1 MGKNVG
7 IIGAGWIADK
17 MGETLTGLDPDM
29 KYAIA
34 SRDINKARQFA
45 SHWGFRK
52 AYGSYRE
59 LVDDPD
65 VDLIYVAT
73 PHSHHFE
80 HASMAI
86 EAGKPVLCEKA
97 FTANARQA
105 DALLDLAHKKG
116 VFITEAIW
124 TRYMPLSLQ
133 IKEALDNGAIGQP
146 RLLNASLCYYMEFKE
161 RILRPDLCGGA
172 LLDLGVYSLNFCRM
186 YFGSDIALTTSSCIK
201 GTTGMD
207 MHDAI
212 SLQYR
217 DGRIANLQAS
227 TLCLCGRLG
236 QICGTEGYIVV
247 DNINCPERATIYR
260 DYKPVQVL
268 TPPKGQITGY
278 EYQVTASFDA
288 ISKGLLE
295 SPYMPH
301 QETLDVMR
309 QMDALRKEWGV
320 VYPMD

>member
-1 MGKNVG
+1 MRNVG

-17 MGETLTGLDPDM
+17 MGETLTGLNPEM

-34 SRDINKARQFA
+34 SRDIDKARKFA
-45 SHWGFRK
+45 SHWGFKK
-52 AYGSYRE
+52 AYGSYKE
-59 LVDDPD
+59 LIDDPD
-65 VDLIYVAT
+65 VDLVYIAT

-105 DALLDLAHKKG
+105 DALLNLAHKKG

-133 IKEALDNGAIGQP
+133 IKEIIDKGIIGEP

-186 YFGSDIALTTSSCIK
+186 YFGADIAKTMSYCTKSN
-201 GTTGMD
+201 TGMD
-207 MHDAI
+207 MHDVI
-212 SLQYR
+212 SLEYK
-217 DGRIANLQAS
+217 DGRVANLQAS
-227 TLCLCGRLG
+227 TLCLCGRIG

-247 DNINCPERATIYR
+247 DNINCPASATIYK

-268 TPPKGQITGY
+268 KTPEGQITGY
-278 EYQVTASFDA
+278 EYQVTASFQA
-288 ISKGLLE
+288 IEKGWLE

-301 QETLDVMR
+301 QETLDIMR
-309 QMDALRKEWGV
+309 QMDELRKEWGV

>member
-1 MGKNVG
+1 MRNVG
-7 IIGAGWIADK
+7 IIGSGWIADK
-17 MGETLTGLDPDM
+17 MAETLTGLDPSM

-34 SRDINKARQFA
+34 SRDIAKARAFA
-45 SHWGFRK
+45 SHWGFKK

-65 VDLIYVAT
+65 VDLVYIAT
-73 PHSHHFE
+73 PHSHHFDN
-80 HASMAI
+80 ASMAI

-105 DALLDLAHKKG
+105 YQLLDLAHKKG
-116 VFITEAIW
+116 IFITEAIW
-124 TRYMPLSLQ
+124 TRYMPLSLK
-133 IKEALDNGAIGQP
+133 IKELLDNGVIGQP

-186 YFGSDIALTTSSCIK
+186 YFGADIAATTSSCIK
-201 GTTGMD
+201 SDTGMD
-207 MHDAI
+207 MHNFI
-212 SLQYR
+212 SLRYN
-217 DGRIANLQAS
+217 DGRMANLQSS

-236 QICGTEGYIVV
+236 QICGTEGYLIVN
-247 DNINCPERATIYR
+247 NINCPERVTVYK
-260 DYKPVQVL
+260 DYKPVQ
-268 TPPKGQITGY
+268 TIDAPETQITGY

-288 ISKGLLE
+288 IGKGLLE

-309 QMDALRKEWGV
+309 QMDSLRAEWGV

>member
-34 SRDINKARQFA
+34 SRDIDKARQFA

>member
-34 SRDINKARQFA
+34 SRDIGKARQFA

-133 IKEALDNGAIGQP
+133 IKETLDNGAIGQP